1 MQGPLLRA
9 GSPIEVFTADERPD
23 LWERGLVLSNV
34 WPEYNGHGNHTA
46 AYFGALIPRHDRF
59 QLLLYDGT
67 LGRVGR
73 EGENDPVSLG
83 RLVGGPPPGNR
94 RSGAARDR

>member
-67 LGRVGR
+67 LGRVWSRG
-73 EGENDPVSLG
+73 GERSRFTG
-83 RLVGGPPPGNR
+83 TARWGTSPGE
-94 RSGAARDR
+94 STLWGCA